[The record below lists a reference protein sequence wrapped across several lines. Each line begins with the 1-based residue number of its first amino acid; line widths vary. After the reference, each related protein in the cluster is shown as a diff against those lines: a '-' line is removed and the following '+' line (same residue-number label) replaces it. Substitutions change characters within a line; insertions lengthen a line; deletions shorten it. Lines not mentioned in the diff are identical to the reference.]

1 MLEGFDVHVPKGY
14 IYFATAFSMAMEM
27 EMVDMRVRKRRT
39 ALVKSRKQVRAINT
53 DTKKTNS

>member
-27 EMVDMRVRKRRT
+27 VDMRVRKRKDG
-39 ALVKSRKQVRAINT
+39 AGQVT
-53 DTKKTNS
+53 

>member
-14 IYFATAFSMAMEM
+14 IYFATAFSMAMG
-27 EMVDMRVRKRRT
+27 MVDMRVRKRRT
-39 ALVKSRKQVRAINT
+39 ALVKSRKQVRATNT